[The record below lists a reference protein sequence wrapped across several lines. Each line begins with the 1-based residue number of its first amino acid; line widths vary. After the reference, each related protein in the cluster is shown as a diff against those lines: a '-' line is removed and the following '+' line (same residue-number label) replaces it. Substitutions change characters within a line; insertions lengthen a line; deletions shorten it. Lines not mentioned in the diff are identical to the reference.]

1 MLVFVV
7 LDSTR
12 VFPSSPVTWGRISSL
27 TEKQSRQEQIW
38 FFANFSSIVI
48 QPSTRT
54 RRHLIRTDFYQRTP
68 RRGILLPTFPSPLD
82 RETASGKSTEF
93 ANNKYCLSFN
103 QFFYFRF
110 ALMEEKILVSSIL
123 RKYNLRST
131 VKPSD
136 IPLLAEVI
144 LRPKHG
150 INISIE
156 KRL

>member
-1 MLVFVV
+1 M
-7 LDSTR
+7 
-12 VFPSSPVTWGRISSL
+12 FPSSPVSWGRISSL
-27 TEKQSRQEQIW
+27 TVKLSRQEPTS
-38 FFANFSSIVI
+38 FSASFSSIET
-48 QPSTRT
+48 QPFTQT
-54 RRHLIRTDFYQRTP
+54 RRPLIRRDFYQRTQ
-68 RRGILLPTFPSPLD
+68 RRGIPLPTFPSPLD
-82 RETASGKSTEF
+82 PGTVSGKSTEF

-156 KRL
+156 KRS

>member
-1 MLVFVV
+1 MLEFVV
-7 LDSTR
+7 LDSTK
-12 VFPSSPVTWGRISSL
+12 VSPSSPAASERISSL
-27 TEKQSRQEQIW
+27 TVKPSRQEPTSSS
-38 FFANFSSIVI
+38 ANFSFTET
-48 QPSTRT
+48 QPFTQTRKL
-54 RRHLIRTDFYQRTP
+54 LIRTDFYQRIP
-68 RRGILLPTFPSPLD
+68 RREILLPTFLSQLD

-103 QFFYFRF
+103 HFLYFRF
-110 ALMEEKILVSSIL
+110 AVMEEKILVSSIL

-150 INISIE
+150 INISVE